1 MRKITPKKKPMKK
14 PKPSK
19 WADIRSELVRR
30 LTIEVSKETS
40 VTADS
45 NVSQSKDAQMPVPK
59 NMAMVRDQQRM
70 RAKGLVVPPKPL
82 TKGERLQL
90 PEVEAKR
97 KAGFDKYWDKRRK
110 RKEQMEKWREKNG
123 LTSVNFVLPDDLHE
137 AFKAKA
143 ESEGKSR
150 TEVLREL
157 MLEYITRPDKS

>member
-1 MRKITPKKKPMKK
+1 MRKINPKKTPMKK
-14 PKPSK
+14 TKPSK

-30 LTIEVSKETS
+30 LTSEVSKETS

-45 NVSQSKDAQMPVPK
+45 NVSQKKTDSKAT
-59 NMAMVRDQQRM
+59 
-70 RAKGLVVPPKPL
+70 KPL
-82 TKGERLQL
+82 SKEERLML
-90 PEVEAKR
+90 PENEAKR
-97 KAGFDKYWDKRRK
+97 KAGFAKYWDKRRK
-110 RKEQMEKWREKNG
+110 RKVQMEKWRDKNG
-123 LTSVNFVLPDDLHE
+123 LAAVNFVLPDDLHE